1 MYAGMDIDLSK
12 LSDDTVLTKKDIVFL
27 IAALETKHQEKIHY
41 LEERIRLLQNEL
53 FGQKS
58 EKHYPGAGDLQLP
71 IFSAALADD
80 QQPIEP
86 EPANTVVVAA
96 HQRKKRGRKPL
107 PADLVRVEII
117 HDLNEDEK
125 VCPCGAVL
133 SRIGEDTCEKLDYI
147 PAKVRVL
154 RHIRYKYACKS
165 CEGVDDDGPT
175 VKIAPAPVQLIP
187 KSIASEGLLAHIIV
201 SKFADALPLYRQQKI
216 FARLG
221 VDLSRATMASWAVK
235 TAVCCAP
242 VVELLENQICS
253 GPLINI
259 DESPLQVL
267 NEPGRKNTS
276 KSYMWVFCGGPPDKP
291 AVLYRY
297 YPTRSGKVALDFLD
311 DYSGYIQ
318 SDDFSGYDHLGRK
331 NNIIHL
337 GCWAHVRRKFVDVV
351 KARKKLRG
359 KKAQHK
365 SLADE
370 AIDYIGKLYHIEK
383 QAKVQEMT
391 TDQRYQL
398 RQQQAKPVLDQFEK
412 WLEAKQPLTPPQG
425 LLGKAINYALKNWK
439 KLIVYIDDGN
449 LKPDNNVAENA
460 IRPFVLGRK
469 NWMFAGSPTGAEASA
484 TFFTL
489 IETAKANDFEPYGYL
504 RYLFAQLPLTTDE
517 QGYRQLLPQNIDR
530 DLITRPQQ

>member
-1 MYAGMDIDLSK
+1 MRRS
-12 LSDDTVLTKKDIVFL
+12 
-27 IAALETKHQEKIHY
+27 
-41 LEERIRLLQNEL
+41 
-53 FGQKS
+53 
-58 EKHYPGAGDLQLP
+58 
-71 IFSAALADD
+71 
-80 QQPIEP
+80 
-86 EPANTVVVAA
+86 
-96 HQRKKRGRKPL
+96 
-107 PADLVRVEII
+107 
-117 HDLNEDEK
+117 
-125 VCPCGAVL
+125 L

-147 PAKVRVL
+147 PAKVQVL

-221 VDLSRATMASWAVK
+221 VELSRATMASWAVK
-235 TAVCCAP
+235 AAACCAP
-242 VVELLENQICS
+242 VIEMLEGQIRS

-276 KSYMWVFCGGPPDKP
+276 KSYMWVFCGGPADRP

-297 YPTRSGKVALDFLD
+297 QPTRSGKVALNFLD

-331 NNIIHL
+331 NNIVHL

-351 KARKKLRG
+351 KARKKQRG
-359 KKAQHK
+359 KKATAK
-365 SLADE
+365 TLADE
-370 AIDYIGKLYHIEK
+370 AIEYIGRLYHIEK
-383 QAKVQEMT
+383 QARIQEMT
-391 TDQRYQL
+391 ADQRYQL

-412 WLEAKQPLTPPQG
+412 WLGEKQPLTPPAG
-425 LLGKAINYALKNWK
+425 LLGKAINYALKNWD
-439 KLIVYIDDGN
+439 KLIVYINDGN

-469 NWMFAGSPTGAEASA
+469 NWLFAGSPNGAEASA

-489 IETAKANDFEPYGYL
+489 IETAKANDLEPFGYL
-504 RYLFAQLPLTTDE
+504 RYLFTQLPLTTDE
-517 QGYRQLLPQNIDR
+517 QGYRCLLPQHVDR
-530 DLITRPQQ
+530 DLITLPQQ